1 MSIKFYMS
9 CLVLA
14 AVAGAARA
22 QSGSQSTD
30 ARKQDKS
37 EVEKRLERLEQQN
50 AQTQEEKA
58 QMRAEIEA
66 LRAALGKQQTKPGG
80 GKGSAGTQPLESRSG
95 DYEAFQTQS
104 PSMDQ
109 TGGRSFLNEK
119 VTFGGLIDF
128 EFFDSQAERRNLGT
142 PFGNQF
148 GLTNGATEMR
158 IRRLRLDIGI
168 EMIEDLTFTGTLML
182 DPVVRDQDEG
192 SVDINQAYVKFSNLG
207 RNLLNFEDPT
217 RTYIKAGNYYP
228 WERDFGKFHSE
239 AYSLAGTAFYRYGV
253 TGIELGGDMESGV
266 FYRVSVENG
275 YMLSSRSAGDGNNAS
290 SGSFGGSPV
299 IVDREKLGDTNNR
312 KDIVFGLGIKSTAE
326 EPAMGYRLGLS
337 YRYGKLSNTERTNLA
352 TVIGP
357 TYDGGDRMT
366 RFGILGGL
374 DWQFDTFD
382 AGIDA
387 EYWRGEDG
395 NAKRD
400 ILSAGPWIKLKLE
413 GTQYQQRPFFTGV
426 GFGYRISNNH
436 QHDGIPN
443 PNTVNNIIL
452 ADRTMHT
459 GVMWLDVTTN
469 VDLLFEV
476 NAFETKP
483 SVSDTEWLVRWRVKF

>member
-1 MSIKFYMS
+1 
-9 CLVLA
+9 
-14 AVAGAARA
+14 
-22 QSGSQSTD
+22 
-30 ARKQDKS
+30 
-37 EVEKRLERLEQQN
+37 
-50 AQTQEEKA
+50 
-58 QMRAEIEA
+58 
-66 LRAALGKQQTKPGG
+66 
-80 GKGSAGTQPLESRSG
+80 
-95 DYEAFQTQS
+95 
-104 PSMDQ
+104 
-109 TGGRSFLNEK
+109 
-119 VTFGGLIDF
+119 
-128 EFFDSQAERRNLGT
+128 
-142 PFGNQF
+142 
-148 GLTNGATEMR
+148 
-158 IRRLRLDIGI
+158 
-168 EMIEDLTFTGTLML
+168 
-182 DPVVRDQDEG
+182 
-192 SVDINQAYVKFSNLG
+192 
-207 RNLLNFEDPT
+207 
-217 RTYIKAGNYYP
+217 
-228 WERDFGKFHSE
+228 
-239 AYSLAGTAFYRYGV
+239 
-253 TGIELGGDMESGV
+253 
-266 FYRVSVENG
+266 VSVENG